1 MNQRMHDYIATR
13 IVDDPRERQLAIAGS
28 DWVGKIIRSGKTP
41 HGFGVLSDRA
51 VYFKGPGYLN
61 RRGSIQKAE
70 LDHAVPLE
78 AVTGVRLVRKSAVV
92 VLTLALFF
100 LILAPTALLLD
111 ALVHYGSKTV
121 LSPMLDCAVCLLLA
135 DPVLGS
141 TYRIFLLLE
150 ILFITADAEHIRR
163 NEIRRKKALLQEDIS
178 WQDQPSFLENPP
190 PIGLTV
196 PVLLYLGG
204 LSVSCPVLCNIAL
217 GDGFAYILLSM
228 ALTDAVSREHYL
240 DETSFIRNV
249 PRKRIAA
256 IGAGFAAVFLF
267 LLGFVLLFSLLAAG
281 GRHYIDIRSIKP
293 VYLPRQE
300 ETFVFMDNTIDPEIL
315 AKLEQSYGTGAPPSP
330 LWDVLAAAITLL
342 SCLVIGWL
350 LIRSV
355 RKRFLEFRDQT
366 EGNDVAVS
374 LTDEETE
381 AQKIR
386 PGRIGRRPLTERER
400 IRQRYR
406 ALIRKRRS
414 DTPASW
420 ETPSQIEEKAGLGGT
435 EEGAR
440 IHLEYENAR
449 YGGVSGDGVS
459 GDGSQ

>member
-1 MNQRMHDYIATR
+1 MKLRYSTLPGDAVRCVLLTLLFSPLLPAGYAFLLN
-13 IVDDPRERQLAIAGS
+13 RQEALILPLYLAGWMLLPFAAMIRLLARRAKYYLQYLAGS
-28 DWVGKIIRSGKTP
+28 
-41 HGFGVLSDRA
+41 LA
-51 VYFKGPGYLN
+51 V
-61 RRGSIQKAE
+61 
-70 LDHAVPLE
+70 
-78 AVTGVRLVRKSAVV
+78 
-92 VLTLALFF
+92 LAL
-100 LILAPTALLLD
+100 A
-111 ALVHYGSKTV
+111 ALVSRPV
-121 LSPMLDCAVCLLLA
+121 SLLLA

-190 PIGLTV
+190 LIGLTV

-240 DETSFIRNV
+240 DETSYIRNV

-256 IGAGFAAVFLF
+256 IGTGFAAVFLF
-267 LLGFVLLFSLLAAG
+267 LLGFVLLFSFLTAG

-300 ETFVFMDNTIDPEIL
+300 ETFVFMDSTIDPEIL

-330 LWDVLAAAITLL
+330 LWDVLASALTLL

-355 RKRFLEFRDQT
+355 RKRFLEFRDQA

-374 LTDEETE
+374 LTDEESE

-386 PGRIGRRPLTERER
+386 PGRIGRGPLTERER
-400 IRQRYR
+400 IRRRYR
-406 ALIRKRRS
+406 ALIRRRRS

-420 ETPSQIEEKAGLGGT
+420 ETPSQIEEKAGLAGT

-449 YGGVSGDGVS
+449 YGGVSGGVS